1 MIITQEYRA
10 AHDEQYQAMRAY
22 RRECLMLDR
31 MERERW
37 PDEQIDEQRAKA
49 GAAHLR
55 CTQAH
60 EDYLEA
66 SEAQRELNGT
76 SESRIES
83 RIAGRWGV

>member
-1 MIITQEYRA
+1 MIITPEYRR

-31 MERERW
+31 VERERW

-55 CTQAH
+55 RTQAH

-66 SEAQRELNGT
+66 AEQQRELNAT
-76 SESRIES
+76 TESASANRLTP
-83 RIAGRWGV
+83 GRTV